1 MVLAGYMDM
10 QSWPIMPIIY
20 SPLPGIKDQ
29 AQRLAN
35 GPNYNPSEK
44 DMRGLNMANQHEPS

>member
-44 DMRGLNMANQHEPS
+44 DMRGLNMANQHEP